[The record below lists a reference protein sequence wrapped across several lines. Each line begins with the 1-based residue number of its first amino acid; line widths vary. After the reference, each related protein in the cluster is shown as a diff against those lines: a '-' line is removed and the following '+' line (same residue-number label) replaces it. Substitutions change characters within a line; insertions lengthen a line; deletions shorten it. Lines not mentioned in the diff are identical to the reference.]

1 MWSSRSFAALVALLL
16 AVALAAPLPAARC
29 RTASGGGCPL
39 MKSAAGPLCHR
50 SGALAAPMDCCRT
63 KSAPA
68 PAPAAD
74 GQLPPAAVALR
85 PVADD
90 LAARLAVAPPAVAG
104 AARERSAEAIHALGL
119 FTLLSVFRN

>member
-1 MWSSRSFAALVALLL
+1 MRSLRSFAAVLALFL

-39 MKSAAGPLCHR
+39 MKSAAGSLCHR
-50 SGALAAPMDCCRT
+50 SGAIAAPMDCCRT

-68 PAPAAD
+68 PAAD
-74 GQLPPAAVALR
+74 GQLQPAPVALLPAAA
-85 PVADD
+85 D
-90 LAARLAVAPPAVAG
+90 LAARCAAPRPAVAV
-104 AARERSAEAIHALGL
+104 AARERAAEAIHALGL